1 MVLFFYAIIERLR
14 IFFGMF
20 TVYSK
25 VNCQYCTAVEKLFT
39 LKGIEHNKIILNVD
53 FNRDEFFAKFGD
65 GATFPQVVLD
75 DTQIIGGA
83 TDTVA
88 YLKSNKLV

>member
-1 MVLFFYAIIERLR
+1 
-14 IFFGMF
+14 MF

-25 VNCQYCTAVEKLFT
+25 VNCQYCTAIEKLFT
-39 LKGIEHNKIILNVD
+39 LKSINHNKLILNVD
-53 FNRDEFFAKFGD
+53 FDRDEFFTKFGD

-88 YLKSNKLV
+88 YLKLNKLV

>member
-1 MVLFFYAIIERLR
+1 
-14 IFFGMF
+14 MF

-39 LKGIEHNKIILNVD
+39 LKGIEHTKLILNVD
-53 FNRDEFFAKFGD
+53 FDRDEFFTKFGD

-83 TDTVA
+83 TATVA
-88 YLKSNKLV
+88 YLKLNKLV

>member
-39 LKGIEHNKIILNVD
+39 LKGIDHNKIILNVD